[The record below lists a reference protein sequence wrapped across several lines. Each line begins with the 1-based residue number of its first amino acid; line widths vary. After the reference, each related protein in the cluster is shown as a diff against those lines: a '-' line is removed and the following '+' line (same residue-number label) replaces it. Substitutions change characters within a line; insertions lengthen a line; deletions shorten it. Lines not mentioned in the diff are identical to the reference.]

1 MVKIF
6 FKGEQEYSNI
16 ESVHQGKNFTIDSID
31 PSAKKGERETKTVE
45 ELMKEYIVLSSAERR
60 TPEQNAKMTTL
71 VKIFEGIHK
80 VDVHEPGPLYL
91 HFRRKPTIIATLQ
104 KTWNGL
110 NLDEKKLNEAQ
121 NKLMELIGQKKLSS
135 PLQALFQTKAAT
147 ALVELHEKLKKSSE
161 YHLNANPKLRP
172 ASTNP
177 FLEDRY
183 GAENR
188 AQPGSLAPVL
198 DKDQKQIYF
207 NANLVNYSK
216 IPGVKAQASI
226 ATQAPMKE
234 TLDPFFDMLVQN
246 NSRTFAC
253 LANDIE
259 GGKTQKAFAYWKWN
273 GTEKEVATLSDGT
286 KMYIVGEK
294 NLPNGIGKEYTFERR
309 GKDGKKIEPEQDQ
322 QYTMLHF
329 ETWPDGGV
337 PKEVSSLINF
347 VKQLDELSTKNG
359 GPVAI
364 HCSAGLG
371 RTGVCSSLL
380 AAYRD
385 RDSLSEIANL
395 NGTDRVDAI
404 DKYVQ
409 KLILRGRIDRNDEFV
424 ETKPQIAFL
433 YEAVNQIIQET
444 HQHIVGG

>member
-1 MVKIF
+1 M
-6 FKGEQEYSNI
+6 
-16 ESVHQGKNFTIDSID
+16 
-31 PSAKKGERETKTVE
+31 
-45 ELMKEYIVLSSAERR
+45 
-60 TPEQNAKMTTL
+60 
-71 VKIFEGIHK
+71 
-80 VDVHEPGPLYL
+80 
-91 HFRRKPTIIATLQ
+91 
-104 KTWNGL
+104 
-110 NLDEKKLNEAQ
+110 
-121 NKLMELIGQKKLSS
+121 
-135 PLQALFQTKAAT
+135 
-147 ALVELHEKLKKSSE
+147 
-161 YHLNANPKLRP
+161 
-172 ASTNP
+172 
-177 FLEDRY
+177 EDRY

-409 KLILRGRIDRNDEFV
+409 KLILRGRIDRNEEFV